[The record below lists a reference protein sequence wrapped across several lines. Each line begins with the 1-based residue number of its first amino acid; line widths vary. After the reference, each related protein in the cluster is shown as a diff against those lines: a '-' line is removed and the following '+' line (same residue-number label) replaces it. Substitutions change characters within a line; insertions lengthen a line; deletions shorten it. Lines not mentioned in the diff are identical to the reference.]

1 MASRLAPAGAGV
13 DWDAR
18 YVAGDTPWDKGGAHP
33 ALRDWIKKRPL
44 LGSVLVPGCG
54 AGHDVRAIAAQESAS
69 VLGLDISRSALRLAE
84 SFMKIGSETYLE
96 GDFLTGEAVPSDSF
110 DAIFEHTC
118 FCAIPPERR
127 RDYAMASHSALK
139 TGGLLLAVFFTNPE
153 NTDPNSPPFR
163 CDSAEIRTLF
173 EGGFDFREDT
183 TSAPTFPERLGR
195 ETLCLL
201 RKKPAP

>member
-18 YVAGDTPWDKGGAHP
+18 YLAGDTPWDKGGAHP
-33 ALRDWIKKRPL
+33 ALRDWMKKRPL
-44 LGSVLVPGCG
+44 LGRVLVPGCG

-69 VLGLDISRSALRLAE
+69 VLGLDISPSALRLAE
-84 SFMKIGSETYLE
+84 SFLKTGSETYLK
-96 GDFLTGEAVPSDSF
+96 GDFLTGEAVLPDSF
-110 DAIFEHTC
+110 DTIFEHTC

-127 RDYAMASHSALK
+127 RDYAKASHAALEA
-139 TGGLLLAVFFTNPE
+139 GGLLLAVFFTNPE
-153 NTDPNSPPFR
+153 NPDSNAPPFG
-163 CDSAEIRTLF
+163 CDSAEIRTFF
-173 EGGFDFREDT
+173 EWGFEILEMT

-201 RKKPAP
+201 RKKPAA